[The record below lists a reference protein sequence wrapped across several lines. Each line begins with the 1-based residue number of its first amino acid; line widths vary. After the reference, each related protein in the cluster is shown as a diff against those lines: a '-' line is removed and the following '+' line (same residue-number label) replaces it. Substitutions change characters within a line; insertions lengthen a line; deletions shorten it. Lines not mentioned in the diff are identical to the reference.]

1 MGDMP
6 YAIQGKRIR
15 QLRQDAGLTQE
26 EMVDRLRGLVDAVNQ
41 SHLSQVE
48 RGERGLTPE
57 TLAAVATV
65 LETSIDYLMG
75 ITDDPTPRGNMEE
88 QVILV
93 ERDPERREYLQRIFA
108 GIERMAPERRAEYY
122 RTIGLLYRG
131 LAADSQKPR

>member
-1 MGDMP
+1 MNTYG
-6 YAIQGKRIR
+6 IRGERVR
-15 QLRQDAGLTQE
+15 QLRMDAGLTQE
-26 EMVDRLRGLVDAVNQ
+26 EMVARLHAIVGAVNQ

-65 LETSIDYLMG
+65 LETSTDYLLG

-108 GIERMAPERRAEYY
+108 GVERMSSAKRAEYY
-122 RTIGLLYRG
+122 RTIGMLYKG
-131 LAADSQKPR
+131 FMLDK